1 MDQLLSSGE
10 DDDYDGG
17 EDDGEN
23 DDDNVDGGEDDDNDD
38 YDYNDLLN

>member
-17 EDDGEN
+17 EDD
-23 DDDNVDGGEDDDNDD
+23 DDNVDGGEDDDDD